1 METVYRVMDALLPF
15 ELFRYAFMKNALL
28 ALLLLTPLLALLGTM
43 AVNQRMAFFSDALG
57 HSALAGLGLGV
68 LLGLS
73 NVTLI
78 LVLFG
83 ILWAVLIT
91 RINRTGSASSDTTIS
106 VFSSAG
112 IALGLLILS
121 GSGQYN
127 KYSSI
132 LVGDVLAIAP
142 ADILWL
148 AIALAVGVIL
158 WAALYNQL
166 LLTAVNPQLAQSR
179 GIAVKWVEYAFV
191 ILVAVAVM
199 LSIRWVGVLLINAL
213 LILPAAAARNIARSV
228 AQHAL
233 LSVLISVF
241 SGVARAVRIRAA
253 GLRRGRGRGAVRRRV
268 LCRQP
273 ADWPRAA
280 CSSASL
286 NDRGA
291 FMKLY
296 HDSRSLDCRA
306 PFGAVRC
313 GDIVRLRVYCQGR
326 PRAVNA
332 VITLNNQPYTIP
344 LQPDGRDGYEL
355 RFAAPATPRLLWYY
369 FAAVMENGQTEYLG
383 NARDGLGGVG
393 ETYASAPRPFS

>member
-1 METVYRVMDALLPF
+1 MDVIYQIMDTLLPF
-15 ELFRYAFMKNALL
+15 DLFRYAFMKNALL

-43 AVNQRMAFFSDALG
+43 AVNKRMAFFSDALG

-78 LVLFG
+78 LVIFG

-112 IALGLLILS
+112 IALGLIILS
-121 GSGQYN
+121 GTGQYS

-132 LVGDVLAIAP
+132 LVGDVLAITP
-142 ADILWL
+142 TDILWL
-148 AIALAVGVIL
+148 AIALAAGLLL
-158 WAALYNQL
+158 WALLYNHL

-213 LILPAAAARNIARSV
+213 LILPAAAARNVARSV

-241 SGVARAVRIRAA
+241 SGVAGLCVSIPLGCGVGAAV
-253 GLRRGRGRGAVRRRV
+253 V
-268 LCRQP
+268 LC
-273 ADWPRAA
+273 AA
-280 CSSASL
+280 VC
-286 NDRGA
+286 
-291 FMKLY
+291 Y
-296 HDSRSLDCRA
+296 
-306 PFGAVRC
+306 
-313 GDIVRLRVYCQGR
+313 
-326 PRAVNA
+326 
-332 VITLNNQPYTIP
+332 VICLLI
-344 LQPDGRDGYEL
+344 G
-355 RFAAPATPRLLWYY
+355 RLL
-369 FAAVMENGQTEYLG
+369 NLRLQ
-383 NARDGLGGVG
+383 
-393 ETYASAPRPFS
+393 S